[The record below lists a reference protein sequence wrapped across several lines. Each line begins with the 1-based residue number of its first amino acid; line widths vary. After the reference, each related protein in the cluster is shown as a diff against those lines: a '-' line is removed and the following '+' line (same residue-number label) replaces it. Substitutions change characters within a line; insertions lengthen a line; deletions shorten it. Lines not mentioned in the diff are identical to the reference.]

1 VTVDSR
7 AALVSVIVP
16 AYNAAAFIAETLGS
30 ALAQTYRDIE
40 VIVVDDGST
49 DNTAEIVKSIR
60 SQDQRVRL
68 LTQQN
73 SGAAAA
79 RNYGIDQSRGALIAP
94 LDADD
99 LWRPDKLAKQVAVMR
114 SSGPEVG
121 MVYAWSASIDESGRV
136 LPRIGNFARHEGDIF
151 PFLVFHNFIG
161 NGSAPLIRRDC
172 VLDAGGYDTTLS
184 ARGGECEDL
193 MLYLRIAERYKVILV
208 PAILVGYRVRQHS
221 LSSNAWR
228 MRRGHELV
236 LEAVRARHPDI
247 PARLCR
253 WSRSFNC
260 MNLGRRCLRRGKTR
274 AAAWLLACALA
285 YDPVT
290 LVEPS
295 VRRTFGRLI
304 VEFIRNTESIKNER
318 SEACN
323 RFLDPWMEF
332 SVPPARATEVLSR
345 RRYAFL
351 RSLVGHTNHRTL
363 ESKNVDLGLGQ
374 ERAGANLVQSEPN
387 VGG

>member
-1 VTVDSR
+1 
-7 AALVSVIVP
+7 LVSVIVP
-16 AYNAAAFIAETLGS
+16 AYNAAAFIAETVGS

-40 VIVVDDGST
+40 IIVVDDGST
-49 DNTAEIVKSIR
+49 DNTVEIVKSLA

-68 LTQQN
+68 LQQQN
-73 SGAAAA
+73 SGVAAA
-79 RNYGIDQSRGALIAP
+79 RNYAIEQSRGTLIAP

-136 LPRIGNFARHEGDIF
+136 LPRIGNFARHEGNIF

-172 VLDAGGYDTTLS
+172 LLDAGGYDTTLS

-193 MLYLRIAERYKVILV
+193 MLYLHIAESYKVVLV
-208 PAILVGYRVRQHS
+208 PAILVGYRVRQNS
-221 LSSNAWR
+221 LSSNVRR

-236 LEAVRARHPDI
+236 LGTIRVRHPDI
-247 PARLCR
+247 PARLFR

-274 AAAWLLACALA
+274 VAAWLLICALT
-285 YDPVT
+285 YDPVM
-290 LVEPS
+290 LLEPS
-295 VRRTFGRLI
+295 MQRTLGRLI
-304 VEFIRNTESIKNER
+304 AQFARRTGSSRNDN
-318 SEACN
+318 SEASN
-323 RFLDPWMEF
+323 KFLDPWFEF
-332 SVPPARATEVLSR
+332 SAPPARTTDVFSR
-345 RRYAFL
+345 RRYAL
-351 RSLVGHTNHRTL
+351 LKALVDGTNQRKSAPT
-363 ESKNVDLGLGQ
+363 NIDLGFG
-374 ERAGANLVQSEPN
+374 AGKRI
-387 VGG
+387 